1 MEALVV
7 GVIVLF
13 FAVVLSDW
21 IARSLPLAVPLPL
34 IQIAMGGALSY
45 GTGFT
50 IQIEPHLFFLVFL
63 PPLLFLDGWRIPKDD
78 LVKDLPIIS
87 GMAMGLVLLSVLG
100 IGWLIH
106 QIFPAVPLAVSFAL
120 AAILSPTD
128 PVAVGAIA
136 KKAPLPKRLLHI
148 LEGESLL
155 NDATGLV
162 CMKFAVAAAV
172 TGAFSISDASADFLW
187 MAFAGLGIGISI
199 ITIANFLYARI
210 GIRLGEEP
218 DAKILF
224 GILFPFVAYL
234 VAEHFHASG
243 ILAAVGAGIGM
254 AHMESRTRTLA
265 ETRLRRTVVWNT
277 IQFALNG
284 AMFVLIGEQ
293 MPQVLQSGSA
303 ALAQADGGGLHTLLI
318 GIVIITLAMILLRAG
333 WVWITLSVF
342 MFQWG
347 RARPQRFT
355 QLVLATSVAGVRGTI
370 TVAGVMTFP
379 LMAGSVPFPG
389 RDLSIAM
396 AGGVVIHS
404 LLLAGIFL
412 PPLLRGL
419 QMPDEGAEARDE
431 RRARTIA
438 AIKAIE
444 AVEQLQSERFS
455 AGQHERSA
463 RELDWLD
470 AAARVSAEYRD
481 RLSWAESS
489 KEEAEQRR
497 ALAEMERTI
506 AGRALAAERSTYF
519 RLARERKISDALAR
533 RLVSEV
539 DQREVL

>member
-1 MEALVV
+1 METLVV
-7 GVIVLF
+7 GVIVVF
-13 FAVVLSDW
+13 FAVVISDW
-21 IARSLPLAVPLPL
+21 IARALPLGVPLPL
-34 IQIAMGGALSY
+34 IQIVMGGALSY
-45 GTGFT
+45 GTSLE
-50 IQIEPHLFFLVFL
+50 IQIEPHLFFLLFL

-78 LVKDLPIIS
+78 LVKDLPVIT

-100 IGWLIH
+100 IGWLVY
-106 QIFPAVPLAVSFAL
+106 QIFPGMPLAVSFAL

-172 TGAFSISDASADFLW
+172 TGTFSVTDASGDFLW
-187 MAFAGLGIGISI
+187 MAVAGLGLGISV
-199 ITIANFLYARI
+199 ITIANFIYARI

-218 DAKILF
+218 GAKILF
-224 GILFPFVAYL
+224 GILLPFVAYL

-265 ETRLRRTVVWNT
+265 VTRLRRTVVWDT

-293 MPQVLQSGSA
+293 MPQMLQSGAA
-303 ALAQADGGGLHTLLI
+303 ALAQTDTGGLHTILI
-318 GIVIITLAMILLRAG
+318 GIVIITLSMILLRAI
-333 WVWITLSVF
+333 WVWITFSLF

-347 RARPQRFT
+347 RARPKRFT

-370 TVAGVMTFP
+370 TLAGVMTFP
-379 LMAGSVPFPG
+379 LMAGSAPFPG
-389 RDLSIAM
+389 RDLSIAL
-396 AGGVVIHS
+396 AGGVVIFS
-404 LLLAGIFL
+404 LILAGLFL

-431 RRARTIA
+431 RRARRIA
-438 AIKAIE
+438 SIKAIE
-444 AVEQLQSERFS
+444 AIE
-455 AGQHERSA
+455 
-463 RELDWLD
+463 
-470 AAARVSAEYRD
+470 
-481 RLSWAESS
+481 
-489 KEEAEQRR
+489 
-497 ALAEMERTI
+497 
-506 AGRALAAERSTYF
+506 
-519 RLARERKISDALAR
+519 
-533 RLVSEV
+533 
-539 DQREVL
+539 